1 MKSVCP
7 IWKCFTQDLVHVTY
21 VLECAGGASI
31 TGYKVIITGGGKT
44 YTKTTTARSHTFTGL
59 KNATQYTVTVEAI
72 TKYGSSSRVTV
83 RVGVA

>member
-1 MKSVCP
+1 MGSA
-7 IWKCFTQDLVHVTY
+7 TVTWSAPSY
-21 VLECAGGASI
+21 TGGASI
-31 TGYKVIITGGGKT
+31 TGYKVIIAGGGKT
-44 YTKTTTARSHTFTGL
+44 YTKTTKLRTHTFTGL